1 MPAARPS
8 RPRPARQLRR
18 EGAARDRTALV
29 RRVLIG
35 LFFANLAVVG
45 AKVAVGLAA
54 RSLAVLGDA
63 LHSSVDALNNI
74 LALVVVRVAAQAPD
88 EDHPYG
94 HGKFETLGALAIV
107 GFLSVTCFE
116 LARDAVT
123 RLWGAHTVPR
133 VTGAQLLIL
142 VGGLGV
148 NALVAW
154 YEHRRGEE
162 LQSELL
168 VSDAAHT
175 RSDVYITTGVI
186 AGLLLSRRGWWWADP
201 ALALVIAAFIV
212 RVAYQIIQ
220 RTVPILVDERALPRG
235 EIQSVAEAVDGVRGA
250 YDIRSRGGGQT
261 RYAEVTI
268 AVDPATNV
276 AAAHA
281 IADEVERRL
290 KRDLRLETVTVHVEP
305 C

>member
-1 MPAARPS
+1 MPSARP
-8 RPRPARQLRR
+8 
-18 EGAARDRTALV
+18 EGGVHDRTALV

-35 LFFANLAVVG
+35 LFFANLAVVV
-45 AKVAVGLAA
+45 AKLVVGLAA

-63 LHSSVDALNNI
+63 LHSSVDALNNL

-94 HGKFETLGALAIV
+94 HEKFETLGALAIV

-116 LARDAVT
+116 LARGAVT
-123 RLWGAHTVPR
+123 RLTGTPTGPTV
-133 VTGAQLLIL
+133 TSGQLIILI
-142 VGGLGV
+142 GGLGV

-162 LQSELL
+162 LVSELL

-175 RSDVYITTGVI
+175 RSDVYITTGVLV
-186 AGLLLSRRGWWWADP
+186 GLLLSRLGWWWADP
-201 ALALVIAAFIV
+201 ALALVIAVLIV

-220 RTVPILVDERALPRG
+220 RTVPILVDQRALPGADIR
-235 EIQSVAEAVDGVRGA
+235 SVAEGVPGVRGA
-250 YDIRSRGGGQT
+250 YGIRSRGGAQA

-281 IADEVERRL
+281 IADEVEHRL
-290 KRDLRLETVTVHVEP
+290 KHDFRLDGVTVHVEP

>member
-1 MPAARPS
+1 MPSARP
-8 RPRPARQLRR
+8 
-18 EGAARDRTALV
+18 EGGERDRTALV

-35 LFFANLAVVG
+35 LFFANLAVVV
-45 AKVAVGLAA
+45 AKLVVGLTA

-63 LHSSVDALNNI
+63 LHSSVDALNNL

-94 HGKFETLGALAIV
+94 HRKFETLGALAIV
-107 GFLSVTCFE
+107 GFLSITCFE
-116 LARDAVT
+116 LARDALA
-123 RLWGAHTVPR
+123 RLFGTHTVPH
-133 VTGAQLLIL
+133 VTDAQLMIL
-142 VGGLGV
+142 VGGLGI

-154 YEHRRGEE
+154 YEHRRGEQLE
-162 LQSELL
+162 SELL

-186 AGLLLSRRGWWWADP
+186 IGLLLSRRGWWWADP
-201 ALALVIAAFIV
+201 ALGLVIAILIV
-212 RVAYQIIQ
+212 RVGYQITQ
-220 RTVPILVDERALPRG
+220 RTVPILVDQRALPRG
-235 EIQSVAEAVDGVRGA
+235 EIQSVAEGVAGVRGA
-250 YDIRSRGGGQT
+250 YDIRSRGGGQA

-281 IADEVERRL
+281 IADEVEHRL
-290 KRDLRLETVTVHVEP
+290 KHDLRLDEVTVHVEP

>member
-1 MPAARPS
+1 MPSARP
-8 RPRPARQLRR
+8 
-18 EGAARDRTALV
+18 EGGERDRTALV

-35 LFFANLAVVG
+35 LFFANLAVVV
-45 AKVAVGLAA
+45 AKLGVGLTA

-63 LHSSVDALNNI
+63 LHSSVDALNNL

-94 HGKFETLGALAIV
+94 HRKFETLGALAIV
-107 GFLSVTCFE
+107 GFLSITCFE
-116 LARDAVT
+116 LARDALARLFGT
-123 RLWGAHTVPR
+123 RTVPH
-133 VTGAQLLIL
+133 VTDAQLMIL
-142 VGGLGV
+142 VGGLGI

-154 YEHRRGEE
+154 YEHRRGEQLE
-162 LQSELL
+162 SELL

-186 AGLLLSRRGWWWADP
+186 IGLLLSRRGWWWADP
-201 ALALVIAAFIV
+201 ALGLVIAILIV
-212 RVAYQIIQ
+212 RVGYQITQ
-220 RTVPILVDERALPRG
+220 RTVPILVDQRALPRG
-235 EIQSVAEAVDGVRGA
+235 EIQSVAEGVAGVRGA
-250 YDIRSRGGGQT
+250 YDIRSRGGGQA

-281 IADEVERRL
+281 IADEVEHRL
-290 KRDLRLETVTVHVEP
+290 KHDLRLDEVTVHVEP

>member
-1 MPAARPS
+1 MPSARPEA
-8 RPRPARQLRR
+8 P
-18 EGAARDRTALV
+18 DRTALV

-35 LFFANLAVVG
+35 LFFANLAVVV
-45 AKVAVGLAA
+45 AKLVVGLAA

-63 LHSSVDALNNI
+63 LHSSVDALNNL
-74 LALVVVRVAAQAPD
+74 LALVVVRVAARAPD

-116 LARDAVT
+116 LARGAVA
-123 RLWGAHTVPR
+123 RLSGAHSTPL
-133 VTGAQLLIL
+133 ASDMQLAVL
-142 VGGLGV
+142 VAGLGV

-154 YEHRRGEE
+154 YEHRRGIE
-162 LQSELL
+162 LASELL

-175 RSDVYITTGVI
+175 RSDVFITTGVI
-186 AGLLLSRRGWWWADP
+186 VGLLLARQGWWWADP
-201 ALALVIAAFIV
+201 ALALVIAVLIV
-212 RVAYQIIQ
+212 RVAYQILQ

-235 EIQSVAEAVDGVRGA
+235 EIQSVAEGVTGVRGA
-250 YDIRSRGGGQT
+250 YDIRSRGGSKV

-268 AVDPATNV
+268 AVDRDTNV
-276 AAAHA
+276 QVAHA
-281 IADEVERRL
+281 IADEVEHRL
-290 KRDLRLETVTVHVEP
+290 KRHLRFDEVTVHIEP

>member
-1 MPAARPS
+1 
-8 RPRPARQLRR
+8 
-18 EGAARDRTALV
+18 
-29 RRVLIG
+29 VLIG
-35 LFFANLAVVG
+35 LFFANLAVVA
-45 AKVAVGLAA
+45 AKVAVGLTAH
-54 RSLAVLGDA
+54 SLAVMGDA
-63 LHSSVDALNNI
+63 LHSSVDALNNLI
-74 LALVVVRVAAQAPD
+74 ALVVVRVAAQEPD

-116 LARDAVT
+116 LARGAVT
-123 RLWGAHTVPR
+123 RLAGAHSAPQ
-133 VTGAQLLIL
+133 VTDLQLIIL
-142 VGGLGV
+142 VGGLGI

-175 RSDVYITTGVI
+175 RSDVYITTGVLV
-186 AGLLLSRRGWWWADP
+186 GLLLSRRGWWWADP
-201 ALALVIAAFIV
+201 ALALLIALLIV
-212 RVAYQIIQ
+212 RVGYQITQ
-220 RTVPILVDERALPRG
+220 RTVPILVDQRALPRG
-235 EIQSVAEAVDGVRGA
+235 EIQSVAEAVAGVHGA
-250 YDIRSRGGGQT
+250 YDIRSRGGGQA

-281 IADEVERRL
+281 IADEVEHRL
-290 KRDLRLETVTVHVEP
+290 KRDLRLDEVTVHIEP